1 MSAAELPKLTVSQ
14 LSDCLRE
21 IVELSFPRLIV
32 TGEISGL
39 TRASS
44 GHLYFTLKDDAS
56 QIKAVMW
63 RSAAQK
69 MRFDLKDGLAVEAIG
84 GVEVYAPRGQYQLM
98 VERLVPQGVGPLELA
113 FRQLQAKLAEEGLF
127 DPARKRPLPQFPK
140 RIALITSPAG
150 AALHDMLQILLRRW
164 PGVRV
169 IVIPVPVQGPEAAPK
184 IAAALKMVHRLPDV
198 DVVVCGRGGG
208 SLEDLWAFNEEVV
221 ARAIANC
228 KIPVI
233 SAVGHETDVTI
244 ADLVADQRALT
255 PSEAAER
262 VVPVKAEWRQHVEQ
276 LKQRMAL
283 SLSGRVAQ
291 SRRELER
298 LAKRRAFAK
307 PLEPIH
313 RLSRKLDELEIRLKQ
328 GWKRRFERSQA
339 ELASLGRELQALSP
353 LAVLERGFSI
363 TKKVPT
369 GELIKSVSQLAVGDR
384 LATLIPDGQILSQ
397 VLEIDTGEEGDST
410 E

>member
-127 DPARKRPLPQFPK
+127 DAARKRPLPQFPK

-184 IAAALKMVHRLPDV
+184 IAAALKMVHRLPEV
-198 DVVVCGRGGG
+198 DVVICGRGGG

-262 VVPVKAEWRQHVEQ
+262 AVPVKAEWRQHVEQ

-397 VLEIDTGEEGDST
+397 VLEIDTGDEDDST

>member
-1 MSAAELPKLTVSQ
+1 LSAAELPKLTVSQ

-313 RLSRKLDELEIRLKQ
+313 RLSRKLDELEVRLKQ

-397 VLEIDTGEEGDST
+397 VLEIDTGDEDDST